1 MSDDHLLRRTEAHF
15 ELLARETVRLGL
27 NTNETRMAFF
37 QQQREFLLTSL
48 SGARS
53 LTGPPARPGLT
64 FPPLFALFLY
74 PAVAAF
80 CPNVPTPLLISRHI

>member
-53 LTGPPARPGLT
+53 LTGPPARPL
-64 FPPLFALFLY
+64 A
-74 PAVAAF
+74 
-80 CPNVPTPLLISRHI
+80 